1 MADKKFPSGDNM
13 WCLVMFDLP
22 VKTKKQQRA
31 ANQFRKL
38 LLDHGYW
45 RVQYSVYVR
54 YAPLAG
60 ASAQALLAMK
70 NHLPAGGE
78 VRVLHV
84 TDQQWATAHRFLN
97 AEAVEPDAAP
107 LQLTIF

>member
-1 MADKKFPSGDNM
+1 MAAKIPSGDRM
-13 WCLVMFDLP
+13 WCLAMFDLP
-22 VKTKKQQRA
+22 VKTKQQQAA
-31 ANQFRKL
+31 ANSFRNM
-38 LLDHGYW
+38 LLDHGFW

-60 ASAQALLAMK
+60 ASAQALAAMRRQ
-70 NHLPAGGE
+70 LPPGGE

-84 TDQQWATAHRFLN
+84 TDKQWSTAQRFVD
-97 AEAVEPDAAP
+97 AQAVDPESAP

>member
-1 MADKKFPSGDNM
+1 MTKIPPGDNM

-22 VKTKKQQRA
+22 VRTKRQQA
-31 ANQFRKL
+31 VANKFRNL
-38 LLDHGYW
+38 LLDMGFW

-60 ASAQALLAMK
+60 GTAQALAAMRQQ
-70 NHLPAGGE
+70 LPAGGE
-78 VRVLHV
+78 VRVLHL
-84 TDQQWATAHRFLN
+84 TDRQWQTAFRFVN
-97 AEAVEPDAAP
+97 AEPVPAEDAP